1 MVIKS
6 SLIRSFDIKE
16 KTTKLI
22 LGICII
28 FLVAFYAW
36 AIYTGQGGFKAI
48 IISAS
53 KSLGFY
59 LCWNF
64 ARELDPDAKVEAF
77 YGLVPLAFIFFVMD
91 DLLILPGIFLLLLTR
106 ILSRSAGHPPT
117 NFDLIIVLFF
127 SVYLYLFYSF
137 LFPLTSA
144 LFLFADYKLKGG
156 QKRNLPYAIFMLIIS
171 LLSFLNLYTIEKLD
185 TSILGILLVSV
196 ITPLFAFRLSTLKNI
211 LSTSD
216 DNKYFLSP
224 KRVKLAGILLLLSS
238 IGLAIN
244 YGYIF
249 QMSFLWMAML
259 GIAAPH
265 IKNIQTLQNP
275 SNE

>member
-6 SLIRSFDIKE
+6 SLIRIFDIKE

-22 LGICII
+22 LGICLIFLII
-28 FLVAFYAW
+28 FYVW
-36 AIYTGQGGFKAI
+36 AIYNGQSIFKAI
-48 IISAS
+48 ITSIS

-77 YGLVPLAFIFFVMD
+77 YGLVPLAFIFFIMD
-91 DLLILPGIFLLLLTR
+91 NLLILPGIFLLLLTR
-106 ILSRSAGHPPT
+106 ILSRSSGHPST
-117 NFDLIIVLFF
+117 NFDLIIILFF

-137 LFPLTSA
+137 LFPLTAA

-156 QKRNLPYAIFMLIIS
+156 QKRNLPYALFMLIIS
-171 LLSFLNLYTIEKLD
+171 LLSFLNLYTIEKVD
-185 TSILGILLVSV
+185 TSILGILLVSL

-216 DNKYFLSP
+216 NNKYFLSP
-224 KRVKLAGILLLLSS
+224 KRVKLSGILLLLSS
-238 IGLAIN
+238 ISLAIN

-249 QMSFLWMAML
+249 PMSFLWMAML

-265 IKNIQTLQNP
+265 IKNIQNLQNA
-275 SNE
+275 SAE